1 MAAERA
7 AVAAPDSAAEDTNR
21 APQGEQSQSPE
32 TAADEAVDAEAPEP
46 DLAQPAADASPADTD
61 VTAELEGGQG
71 DKGAPTEALLSD
83 LPAAVTEQPEEPG
96 SGDRPSPDAGSAQDG
111 AETAAGQ
118 DSADMFTGLDMAP
131 PSSTGAD
138 SPAAEGRQQ
147 APSDLQPPAPQSE
160 HPPESH
166 TEVHA
171 RDSLI

>member
-21 APQGEQSQSPE
+21 APQEEQSQSPE

-71 DKGAPTEALLSD
+71 DKAAPTEALLPD
-83 LPAAVTEQPEEPG
+83 LPAAGTDQPEEPG
-96 SGDRPSPDAGSAQDG
+96 SSDRPSPDAGPAQEG
-111 AETAAGQ
+111 VEAAAGQ

-138 SPAAEGRQQ
+138 SSAAERQQQ
-147 APSDLQPPAPQSE
+147 APSEPQLQAPQSE

-166 TEVHA
+166 NEVQA
-171 RDSLI
+171 GDSLI